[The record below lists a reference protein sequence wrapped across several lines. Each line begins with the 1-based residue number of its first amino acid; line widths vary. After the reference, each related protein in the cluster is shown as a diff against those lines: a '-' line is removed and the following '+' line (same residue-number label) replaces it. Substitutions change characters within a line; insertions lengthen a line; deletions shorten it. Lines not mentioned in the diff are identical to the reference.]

1 MNFRDFSWPKWI
13 CASIVSRRIKDN
25 PPYLLKTHLLRR
37 NRGKPCSKK
46 KKFRD
51 SSTERMNGF
60 EVKKG
65 ASLCVASVD
74 SDLIYYSDFRV
85 FGVFCGALSDEPN
98 RRIFSPLIHTNFHL
112 YQTPD
117 ALHEGRKARRA
128 ISHRRIVLRCL
139 GELGV
144 KCKSLR

>member
-1 MNFRDFSWPKWI
+1 
-13 CASIVSRRIKDN
+13 
-25 PPYLLKTHLLRR
+25 
-37 NRGKPCSKK
+37 
-46 KKFRD
+46 
-51 SSTERMNGF
+51 MNGF

-128 ISHRRIVLRCL
+128 IFLVGGCFKVLAVWCEVQKLRSDQAL
-139 GELGV
+139 RFIRLYWAELI
-144 KCKSLR
+144 SDHQWP